1 MPNDERPVDEMRFR
15 RESVGSDGVASVF
28 QHNLPNV
35 LTHLYMPRGI
45 DKEIPL
51 YRGSFEV
58 VDDEDGSSRRCDGDV
73 RLCWRP
79 TPKLLASGTTAATV
93 ADPQALLAVPEG
105 IWAEWP
111 HLVVPS
117 GTEVPRP
124 PDDVL
129 DVQARKVGTA
139 LIGPTPFEPYEH
151 GDPGGLDRITALVP
165 NGWAAHDAMEVVD
178 PHGPGGRWPARTTAQ
193 SDDWHLAIDEARASI
208 KELRKALR
216 RQGGYGVTHV
226 LELRRIDGAIFHADE
241 ATRALDAIG
250 DALGLFLGRRSAPLL
265 PVGWRGTTPVWAAW
279 RPVVIDPYQEHGSWR
294 DDTIASAQLASLLAG
309 YLRAWR
315 DPLRRDT
322 PALCHRLLP
331 SRARRECRGRDRD
344 RGLGLLVLVEG
355 WIVQELQRKL
365 NKATEP
371 QIRGLLEHCSI
382 DPAMPVAFAELAK
395 VQAAL
400 IARNKKARDGLECL
414 IAMRNDVVH
423 PTPARQRKWST
434 YQWAEARM
442 LAVHYLELAMLC
454 YVGYDGQYHPRT
466 SARRYV
472 GEVEDVPWK

>member
-28 QHNLPNV
+28 QHNLPNF
-35 LTHLYMPRGI
+35 LTHLYVPRGI

-93 ADPQALLAVPEG
+93 ADLQALLAVSEG
-105 IWAEWP
+105 IWAECP
-111 HLVVPS
+111 RLVVPS

-178 PHGPGGRWPARTTAQ
+178 PHGPGGMWPARTTAQ
-193 SDDWHLAIDEARASI
+193 SDDWHVAIDETRASI

-315 DPLRRDT
+315 DSLRRDT
-322 PALCHRLLP
+322 LHYATGYYLQALAANVEVATAIAV
-331 SRARRECRGRDRD
+331 S
-344 RGLGLLVLVEG
+344 GLLVLVEG

-365 NKATEP
+365 NKTTQP

-423 PTPARQRKWST
+423 PTPARRRKWST